1 MPPTIDQASQN
12 ILNELHGFTPPSLPQ
27 SLLQLLHAC
36 QKNDTSFQEIAEII
50 RREAALCAQVI
61 SLANSAFYGRRRG
74 ITSIDKALMALG
86 IETLKTIAMT
96 TAVHQFF
103 SGFNAEKTSFL
114 KTFWRRSLTGAML
127 AKSLSALTGYNYP
140 DEAYLAGLL
149 HNVGQLVLISCYP
162 ERYVEIA
169 HRAKDDDDLVIIE
182 KKDMGVTH
190 GEVGFW
196 LVNGWNLEN
205 FAADAILYHHEPAH
219 SVLDAHHLVKIV
231 NLAGVLSSENDTN
244 RQFTVETAD
253 YLFGLT
259 APMVREITASAE
271 REVQLIANSMD
282 IVAGKNT
289 HTGKIEDSD
298 QNKHAQLAKEVKHI
312 SLIHSA
318 KNQLLQARSTAD
330 LPGHIRV
337 AVKLLFGQ
345 DNCHIFLYDASTN
358 TLKANLPGNGNAF
371 VKRQEE
377 LLIDVESGRS
387 LVANALLQN
396 RITSSFTENASR
408 LSIIDRQLIRLSHS
422 EGIVCL
428 PLVADDEFIGTLVIG
443 ADKYYQNR
451 HNDQQRLLE
460 LFAAEIGLFI
470 KKFESNISGK
480 KSASNTESHELS
492 KKMSEI
498 IHEAS
503 NPLCIVKIYL
513 EMLGHKLK
521 SDSNIQK
528 ELQIIKEEID
538 RTGKILLR
546 FSDVNSGTV
555 ENGDIDVNT
564 LIRDT
569 FLIFKQSLFITN
581 NIEYQVDLDTSMLP
595 LQTNGT
601 ALKQVLINLLKNAVE
616 TMQKSGQ
623 IHVATRGNVT
633 IDGKP
638 FVEIVIKDNGPGI
651 PEHILQSLFTP
662 VQSTKG
668 GNHSGLGLSIV
679 KNLVSCMNGSIN
691 CRSSKAGTAF
701 TIYLPG
707 QTVK

>member
-1 MPPTIDQASQN
+1 
-12 ILNELHGFTPPSLPQ
+12 
-27 SLLQLLHAC
+27 
-36 QKNDTSFQEIAEII
+36 
-50 RREAALCAQVI
+50 
-61 SLANSAFYGRRRG
+61 
-74 ITSIDKALMALG
+74 
-86 IETLKTIAMT
+86 
-96 TAVHQFF
+96 
-103 SGFNAEKTSFL
+103 
-114 KTFWRRSLTGAML
+114 
-127 AKSLSALTGYNYP
+127 
-140 DEAYLAGLL
+140 
-149 HNVGQLVLISCYP
+149 
-162 ERYVEIA
+162 
-169 HRAKDDDDLVIIE
+169 
-182 KKDMGVTH
+182 
-190 GEVGFW
+190 
-196 LVNGWNLEN
+196 
-205 FAADAILYHHEPAH
+205 
-219 SVLDAHHLVKIV
+219 
-231 NLAGVLSSENDTN
+231 
-244 RQFTVETAD
+244 
-253 YLFGLT
+253 
-259 APMVREITASAE
+259 
-271 REVQLIANSMD
+271 MD

-312 SLIHSA
+312 SLINSA

-345 DNCHIFLYDASTN
+345 DNCHIFLYDASAN

-377 LLIDVESGRS
+377 LLIAVESGRS

-396 RITSSFTENASR
+396 RRTSSFTENASK
-408 LSIIDRQLIRLSHS
+408 LSIIDRQLIRLLHS
-422 EGIVCL
+422 DGIVCL
-428 PLVADDEFIGTLVIG
+428 PLVADDEFIGALVIG
-443 ADKYYQNR
+443 TDKYYQNR
-451 HNDQQRLLE
+451 HNDQQQLLD
-460 LFAAEIGLFI
+460 LFAVEIGLFI

-503 NPLCIVKIYL
+503 NPLTIVKIYL

-555 ENGDIDVNT
+555 ENEGIDVNT

-581 NIEYQVDLDTSMLP
+581 NIEYHVNLDTSMLP
-595 LQTNGT
+595 LQIKET
-601 ALKQVLINLLKNAVE
+601 ALKHLLINLLKNAVE
-616 TMQKSGQ
+616 TMQKGGQ
-623 IHVATRGNVT
+623 IYASTRDNVT

-668 GNHSGLGLSIV
+668 ENHSGLGLSIV
-679 KNLVSCMNGSIN
+679 KNLVSSMNGSIN
-691 CRSSKAGTAF
+691 CRSSKTGTAF
-701 TIYLPG
+701 TIYLPTR
-707 QTVK
+707 TVK